1 MGEPKWHWVERFPGM
16 DTETDPLE
24 LGAKMMDGEGVM
36 WTDDS
41 LNGYG
46 DGTYWQVRPGIR
58 LGTGQG
64 TTSTAIYD
72 LVRLSLADPA
82 YTGASADYLGTSV
95 KDVLVGLS
103 LLSSGDYIRV
113 YSWDVGTLPAIGAG
127 VIVGVG
133 EADANREARLVPAG
147 ASMALIRTGGI
158 GTGGQQLALQ
168 ARVASSG
175 WFAPLPYT
183 GPANP
188 DGSPM
193 AAALAVWHK
202 EQIFLMKNK
211 DPRYASRVL
220 PSDRNKPTTYN
231 VNNAFVVEEDG
242 TFMIQGAYSSK
253 ERLYIGRSGSLYMLT
268 GATVDKFRAQGISTK
283 YGVAGARGGD
293 VIGPDTIIAF
303 LTESVKPSGGTREY
317 PVPRNISLIAGGEL
331 KVIGDRVLTAI
342 RAGSDAS
349 RETQVQAWT
358 ALRGALLIP
367 KRVTTAAACDAL
379 FYSTASGGFWQWTIG
394 ATIGACCLRETGGTM
409 YLGTA
414 GGGSNAGAIQY
425 FDPTYASDN
434 GAAFTA
440 RLSSPPYRSSE
451 KKVIEEMIVVASQT
465 SGTAA
470 NWTAQRRLPSGSY
483 ETAFSIVQTGAPTMN
498 GYPQA
503 FRFKFPTLT
512 SGQAKADYI
521 NGWRINPPADGVG
534 CRIHA
539 VGWTDKGAGG

>member
-1 MGEPKWHWVERFPGM
+1 MPEPKWHWVERFPGM

-58 LGTGQG
+58 LATGQG
-64 TTSTAIYD
+64 TVSSAIYE
-72 LVRLSLADPA
+72 LRRLALANA
-82 YTGASADYLGTSV
+82 AGSRGT
-95 KDVLVGLS
+95 DVLMGLS
-103 LLSSGDYIRV
+103 LNSSNPEIHV
-113 YSWDVGTLPAIGAG
+113 FTVGTLPGITKSTIARIATDALRTNVITNAG
-127 VIVGVG
+127 SRYSIIWTG
-133 EADANREARLVPAG
+133 N
-147 ASMALIRTGGI
+147 ALSTQFKIEW
-158 GTGGQQLALQ
+158 
-168 ARVASSG
+168 SG
-175 WFAPLPYT
+175 SAYVLGLFSA
-183 GPANP
+183 PANP
-188 DGSPM
+188 DGTAMS
-193 AAALAVWHK
+193 AHIAEWHK
-202 EQIFLMKNK
+202 GRLFVVKNQ
-211 DPRYASRVL
+211 DPRYGSLVV
-220 PSDRNKPTTYN
+220 PSVRGNPIQYIQADT
-231 VNNAFVVEEDG
+231 FVAEEDNDFAING
-242 TFMIQGAYSSK
+242 IYSTG
-253 ERLYIGRSGSLYMLT
+253 ERLILGRSGSVFMLV
-268 GATVDKFRAQGISTK
+268 GATSDKNRNTKISAK
-283 YGVAGARGGD
+283 YGVAGVRGGD
-293 VIGPDTIIAF
+293 LIDYDQLLCF
-303 LTESVKPSGGTREY
+303 LTESGKPSGATQET
-317 PVPRNISLIAGGEL
+317 PSPRNIGIIAGGEL
-331 KVIGDRVLTAI
+331 RVIGDRVLTAI
-342 RAGSDAS
+342 RAASDAS

-358 ALRGALLIP
+358 ALRGALMIP
-367 KRVTTAAACDAL
+367 LRVTTAAACDAL
-379 FYSTASGGFWQWTIG
+379 FYSTAPRGDPSAGFWKWTIG

-425 FDPTYASDN
+425 FDPTYESDN
-434 GAAFTA
+434 GTAFAA

-498 GYPQA
+498 AYPQA

-539 VGWTDKGAGG
+539 VGWSDKGAGG